1 MTRPLRL
8 HLPGGFYHVTLR
20 GNHREAIFR
29 TESDRLLLNTIVE
42 HALAKHGARIHA
54 YCWMTNHLHA
64 LVQIGDDPLS
74 NLMRRIAAGYARA
87 FQRNRETTGHLFEK
101 RYFAVLVD
109 AESYLLQLLRYI
121 HLNPVRAGLV
131 PSVSSYRW
139 TSHHMYCGS
148 GGDDWVTTN
157 FALKMF
163 AADRA
168 KAITAYRK
176 FVSCDA
182 HSLVSP
188 FEQIR
193 GEQSQVLGSDDFM
206 ARLQDRLRLPLV
218 PRMSLDALIVEC
230 CKRFNITEALLKSKM
245 RHDRIV
251 EARAWIARRARA
263 EGIAS
268 LAELGRKL
276 GCEPKTLRLAMA
288 RQGGE
293 KLEHG

>member
-20 GNHREAIFR
+20 GNHREAIFS
-29 TESDRLLLNTIVE
+29 TDSDRLLLNTIVA
-42 HALAKHGARIHA
+42 HALDRHGARIHA

-131 PSVSSYRW
+131 PSVSNYRW

-148 GGDDWVTTN
+148 GSDSWVTTD
-157 FALKMF
+157 FALGMF
-163 AADRA
+163 AGERA
-168 KAITAYRK
+168 RAITAYRK
-176 FVSCDA
+176 FVACDPHTLA
-182 HSLVSP
+182 SP

-193 GEQSQVLGSDDFM
+193 GEQTQILGSDEFM
-206 ARLQDRLRLPLV
+206 AGLQRKLGLPAV
-218 PRMSLDALIVEC
+218 PRMSLDALIAEC
-230 CKRFNITEALLKSKM
+230 CNHFSITEALLKSRM

-251 EARAWIARRARA
+251 ESSKRVRGLHSAPALRESPAWRSWAGNLGASRRRSDSRWRDMV
-263 EGIAS
+263 E
-268 LAELGRKL
+268 R
-276 GCEPKTLRLAMA
+276 R
-288 RQGGE
+288 
-293 KLEHG
+293 

>member
-29 TESDRLLLNTIVE
+29 TETDRLLLNKIVE
-42 HALAKHGARIHA
+42 HALAAHGARLHA

-64 LVQIGDDPLS
+64 LVQIGDDPLA

-109 AESYLLQLLRYI
+109 AESYLLELLRYI
-121 HLNPVRAGLV
+121 HLNPVRAGM
-131 PSVSSYRW
+131 VSGVSHYRW
-139 TSHHMYCGS
+139 TSHHMYCGA
-148 GGDDWVTTN
+148 GVDAWVTTD
-157 FALKMF
+157 FALRMF
-163 AADRA
+163 AAERA
-168 KAITAYRK
+168 KAIVAYRK
-176 FVSCDA
+176 FVACDA
-182 HSLVSP
+182 HALASP

-193 GEQSQVLGSDDFM
+193 GEQVLGSDDFK
-206 ARLQDRLRLPLV
+206 ARLQSRLGLPIA
-218 PRMSLDALIVEC
+218 PRMSLDALIAEC
-230 CKRFNITEALLKSKM
+230 CEHFNITETLLKSKL

-251 EARAWIARRARA
+251 EARAWIARRART
-263 EGIAS
+263 GRIAS

-288 RQGGE
+288 RHGGE
-293 KLEHG
+293 KVEPG